1 MAVASPPQK
10 PRNRKSEIDELLRK
24 YDELIELA
32 LENLDYW
39 CWNVSGD
46 TPGECYAAH
55 STLGLGEIIDM
66 YLKDRERELL
76 EKIENE
82 LIAKMGE
89 ERFNKYLSKKE
100 AEIADRLERVAR
112 KLSRE

>member
-1 MAVASPPQK
+1 MAIASPPQK

-32 LENLDYW
+32 LEKIDYW

-46 TPGECYAAH
+46 PVEECYAAH

-66 YLKDRERELL
+66 YLEKRDRELL

-82 LIAKMGE
+82 LIAKMGKE
-89 ERFNKYLSKKE
+89 KFDKYLSKKE
-100 AEIADRLERVAR
+100 AEITRRLERVAE
-112 KLSRE
+112 KLSRG